1 MREGRV
7 RKGGR
12 GSKTLD
18 KSLSP
23 GHVETR
29 GAERAKA
36 VAVHPCTHPLVYTAS
51 KCHIRKEHIHLP
63 SHKGCFALYS
73 SE

>member
-18 KSLSP
+18 KSL
-23 GHVETR
+23 
-29 GAERAKA
+29 RAKA